1 MRLLTIV
8 GCGLVGVAACGP
20 TPPVPQTAPVPP
32 PPEGALRTPA
42 SFASIEAPDA
52 RAAALFVEASR
63 VMLHPR
69 CTNCHPAGD
78 ASRIGDDARPHLPE
92 VVRGPDDEGV
102 VGLRCDGCH
111 QEQNLE
117 LARVPGAPHWHLAPR
132 EMAWEGLDPAALCA
146 QIKDP
151 ARNGDK
157 TVAQIVEHAGHD
169 ALVAWGWDPGAD
181 RAPAP
186 GSQAEYAAL
195 MQAWAEAGAACPEP
209 PKETP

>member
-1 MRLLTIV
+1 MRLLTMAC
-8 GCGLVGVAACGP
+8 CGVLGAAACGP
-20 TPPVPQTAPVPP
+20 SGPEPKTTPTPPPATSP
-32 PPEGALRTPA
+32 GALRPPSA
-42 SFASIEAPDA
+42 FADIEAPDA

-78 ASRIGDDARPHLPE
+78 APRIGDDARPHLPS
-92 VVRGPDDEGV
+92 VMRGPENEGV

-111 QEQNLE
+111 QDENLE
-117 LARVPGAPHWHLAPR
+117 LARVPGAPNWHLAPR
-132 EMAWEGLDPAALCA
+132 EMAWAGLDPASLCA

-157 TVAQIVEHAGHD
+157 TIDEIVEHAGHD
-169 ALVAWGWDPGAD
+169 ALVAWGWRPGAD

-195 MQAWAEAGAACPEP
+195 MKAWAEAGAACPK
-209 PKETP
+209 KESP